1 MLVPVVIAR
10 LLIREMTDSQ
20 FVTLQEVDGDR
31 MFPIAIGLSEAFA
44 IERRLQGAAPLR
56 PQTHELLDATIKALG
71 ATLQR
76 IEITDL
82 HEGTFFAR
90 LVLDRDGERI
100 EIDSRPSDALA
111 LGATARTPILVEEAV
126 LEEASR
132 PPGLESTSGAAGG
145 GLIEDED
152 DEEDDAE
159 FS

>member
-1 MLVPVVIAR
+1 MLVPVVISR

-31 MFPIAIGLSEAFA
+31 MFPIAIGLPEAFA
-44 IERRLQGAAPLR
+44 IERRLQGGTPLR
-56 PQTHELLDATIKALG
+56 PQTHELLDAVIRALG
-71 ATLQR
+71 ATLER
-76 IEITDL
+76 IEISDL
-82 HEGTFFAR
+82 QEGTFFAR

-111 LGATARTPILVEEAV
+111 LGATTRTPILVEDAV

-132 PPGLESTSGAAGG
+132 PPGPESESGTG
-145 GLIEDED
+145 GLIEEEDDED
-152 DEEDDAE
+152 DDAG